1 MSDET
6 DKEVKFESLTF
17 HFASRCL
24 FLDVCRNFGFSLFRT
39 FAVLPELP
47 QFSLQFSSPSTLFAL
62 LFLSEFDLFEFAVE
76 LVR

>member
-1 MSDET
+1 MFDLAL
-6 DKEVKFESLTF
+6 DF
-17 HFASRCL
+17 HSFVA
-24 FLDVCRNFGFSLFRT
+24 
-39 FAVLPELP
+39 LPELP